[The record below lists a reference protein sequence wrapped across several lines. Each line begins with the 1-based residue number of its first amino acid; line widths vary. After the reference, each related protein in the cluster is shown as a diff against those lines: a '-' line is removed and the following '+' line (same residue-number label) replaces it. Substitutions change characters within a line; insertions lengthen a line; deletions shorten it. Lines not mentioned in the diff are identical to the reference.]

1 MTKEEIQEELK
12 RISESFYAKKS
23 DKQLLAYEL
32 LHELHKGRNEGIQAK
47 ELRKYNNPANRVCKL
62 TPEQVKEIRSKY
74 VPHLYGKKRLA
85 DEYGVSTSLI
95 FRIVNGK
102 AWKEYQEDS

>member
-1 MTKEEIQEELK
+1 MTRDEIQEELR

-32 LHELHKGRNEGIQAK
+32 LHEIHKGRNAGIQAK
-47 ELRKYNNPANRVCKL
+47 ELRKYNKPSNRVCKL
-62 TPEQVKEIRSKY
+62 TPEQVNEIRSKY

-102 AWKEYQEDS
+102 AWKQYQEDG